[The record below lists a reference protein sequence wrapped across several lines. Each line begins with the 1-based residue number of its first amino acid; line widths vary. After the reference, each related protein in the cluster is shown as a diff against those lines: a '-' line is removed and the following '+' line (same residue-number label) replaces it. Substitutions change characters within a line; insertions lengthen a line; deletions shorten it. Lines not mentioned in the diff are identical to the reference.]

1 MRIDAFL
8 HKSGIL
14 KRRSVAKELCDREEV
29 YLNRKVV
36 KAFSQVK
43 EGDLITLQVNGNIR
57 EYIAHIETYTNGKE
71 KVSYDRKE

>member
-14 KRRSVAKELCDREEV
+14 KRRSVAKELCDRGEV
-29 YLNRKVV
+29 YLNGKAV
-36 KAFSQVK
+36 KAFIEVK
-43 EGDLITLQVNGNIR
+43 EGDTITLKVNDNKR
-57 EYIAHIETYTNGKE
+57 EYIAHVEKYTNGKE